1 MIRCSLS
8 IQIIEKNNFIMKN
21 VAKNNL
27 LKENYKLFITF
38 IKQEKK
44 KNYL

>member
-1 MIRCSLS
+1 
-8 IQIIEKNNFIMKN
+8 MKN

-44 KNYL
+44 KNYI